1 MRERFLRCISAVI
14 LVFPLGTNCHSQQTL
29 LPIFQL
35 AKLSG
40 VDYPLRLGLSV
51 AISGETVVVGALYA
65 ASGNTGGAYVYVKP
79 AGGWGNMTQTALLI
93 PSDGTYCD
101 SFGTSVAISGD
112 TIVVGAPQTL
122 CNSNLPGKA
131 YVFVKP
137 AGGWKGT
144 LNQTAELTISSRESQ
159 TAALGNSISISG
171 DTVVVGAP
179 GANPQGTPGAA
190 YVFVKP
196 TGGWKNENETA
207 KLTSSDG
214 LNGDQLGYSVSLD
227 GEDVVA
233 GAPYATIGSNQKQ
246 GAAYVFVKPPDGWKN
261 ATQTA
266 KLTAEY
272 GAAKDLL
279 GYSVSI
285 DGRTAVAGAPYATAG
300 DSSNAGAAYVFVEPS
315 GGWKNTTQTAKLTEA
330 GSGQGESAG
339 DALGSSVAI
348 RGGVIA
354 AGAADYSR
362 GFPLG
367 GGGGLAFSGEGA
379 VFIFTESSGGWKTAS
394 SKIKAT
400 GSDARYYSALGSC
413 VAVDGNT
420 IVTGA
425 PLNNRSQGWAYIFGR
440 P

>member
-1 MRERFLRCISAVI
+1 MRERFLGCISAVF
-14 LVFPLGTNCHSQQTL
+14 LVFLLGTNSHSQQTPL
-29 LPIFQL
+29 HVYQL

-40 VDYPLRLGLSV
+40 TGYPLRLGYAV
-51 AISGETVVVGALYA
+51 AIGGGTVVVGALY
-65 ASGNTGGAYVYVKP
+65 SNFGNTGAAYVYVKP
-79 AGGWGNMTQTALLI
+79 ANGWGNMIQAAVLI

-101 SFGTSVAISGD
+101 SFGTSVAMSGD

-122 CNSNLPGKA
+122 CNTNLPGKA

-137 AGGWKGT
+137 AGGWRGT
-144 LNQTAELTISSRESQ
+144 LNQTAELTLSSRESQ

-196 TGGWKNENETA
+196 ASGWKNENETA

-214 LNGDQLGYSVSLD
+214 LNGDELGYSVSLD
-227 GEDVVA
+227 GETVVA
-233 GAPYATIGSNQKQ
+233 GAPYASIGSNQNQ

-266 KLTAEY
+266 KLTADH
-272 GAAKDLL
+272 GAANDWL

-285 DGRTAVAGAPYATAG
+285 DGKTAVAGAPNATVG
-300 DSSNAGAAYVFVEPS
+300 QSSNAGAADVFVEPS
-315 GGWKNTTQTAKLTEA
+315 GGWKSMTQTARLTEA
-330 GSGQGESAG
+330 GGGKGESAG
-339 DALGSSVAI
+339 DGLGSSVAI
-348 RGGVIA
+348 RGSVIA
-354 AGAADYSR
+354 AGAAAYSR
-362 GFPLG
+362 GFAVG
-367 GGGGLAFSGEGA
+367 GEPAFWDEGA
-379 VFIFTESSGGWKTAS
+379 VFVFTEPSGGWKTAT

-400 GSDARYYSALGSC
+400 GSDARYASYLGSS

-425 PLNNRSQGWAYIFGR
+425 PLAGRTDGWAYIFGR